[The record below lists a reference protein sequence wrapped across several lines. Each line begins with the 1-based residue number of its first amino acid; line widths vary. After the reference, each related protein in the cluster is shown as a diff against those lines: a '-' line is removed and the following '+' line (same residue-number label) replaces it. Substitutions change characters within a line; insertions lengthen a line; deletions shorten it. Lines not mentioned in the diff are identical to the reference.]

1 MNRATAALAAL
12 SALAL
17 AGSVA
22 SAPAATAGSFARTSV
37 STSVATSV
45 PASVPTS
52 ASTTRSGP
60 RAPPG
65 GFTRRVVAT
74 GLGDPYEIIW
84 GPDAHLWVTE
94 KSGLRV
100 TRVDPRTGAKSTAV
114 SIPQAHHSPG
124 GQDGVLGLAL
134 HPLLLTHTGRD
145 FVYVSYDYLT
155 TTPAAVTGEL
165 RRVRI
170 VRYTYNARSHR
181 LHSPRTLIAGLPG
194 STDHQ
199 SARLRFGPD

>member
-22 SAPAATAGSFARTSV
+22 SAAPATAGS
-37 STSVATSV
+37 
-45 PASVPTS
+45 
-52 ASTTRSGP
+52 STTRAA
-60 RAPPG
+60 APAAVPAAVPVAPG

-94 KSGLRV
+94 KSGLKI

-155 TTPAAVTGEL
+155 TTPAAVTGER

-170 VRYTYNARSHR
+170 VRYTYDASTHR
-181 LHSPRTLIAGLPG
+181 LHSPRTLIGGLPG

-199 SARLRFGPD
+199 SARLRLGPDGKLY

>member
-22 SAPAATAGSFARTSV
+22 SAPAATAGSSLARTSV
-37 STSVATSV
+37 STSA

-60 RAPPG
+60 RAPTG
-65 GFTRRVVAT
+65 SFTRRVVAT

-124 GQDGVLGLAL
+124 GQDGVLGPAL
-134 HPLLLTHTGRD
+134 HPLLLTHHGRD
-145 FVYVSYDYLT
+145 FVYVSYDSL
-155 TTPAAVTGEL
+155 
-165 RRVRI
+165 
-170 VRYTYNARSHR
+170 
-181 LHSPRTLIAGLPG
+181 
-194 STDHQ
+194 
-199 SARLRFGPD
+199 